1 MRREPR
7 TGPPGSELADR
18 LPALLD
24 PRGLTAQRPQ
34 VVQLGAAHLAP
45 GPGFDRLDRR
55 GVKWECALHADAVA
69 DLPHGEGLARAAAL
83 PADDY
88 ALEHLDPG
96 AVALGNPDVHP
107 QGVTRPERRDVR
119 SDLRLLKLG
128 NRGVHR
134 LVVLVLITRTATN
147 ALQLVWVAAKACGSP
162 APRQPT
168 RGNGLQCATS
178 SPMTAKPAS
187 ERT

>member
-1 MRREPR
+1 MSREPR
-7 TGPPGSELADR
+7 SGPPGRELADR

-24 PRGLTAQRPQ
+24 PRGLAAQRPQ
-34 VVQLGAAHLAP
+34 VVQLGAADLAR
-45 GPGFDRLDRR
+45 GHAFDRRDRR
-55 GVKWECALHADAVA
+55 GVKRECALHADAVA
-69 DLPHGEGLARAAAL
+69 DLPHGEGLARTAAL

-107 QGVTRPERRDVR
+107 QGVTRPERLDVR

-147 ALQLVWVAAKACGSP
+147 ALQLVWAAAKASP
-162 APRQPT
+162 PPPPPPPPAAHSPSLSHIFPHHS
-168 RGNGLQCATS
+168 ATS
-178 SPMTAKPAS
+178 LG
-187 ERT
+187 

>member
-1 MRREPR
+1 MWREPR
-7 TGPPGSELADR
+7 SGPPGSELADR

-24 PRGLTAQRPQ
+24 PRGLAAQRPQ

-45 GPGFDRLDRR
+45 GHDFDRLDRR
-55 GVKWECALHADAVA
+55 GVKRECALHADAVA

-119 SDLRLLKLG
+119 SHLRLLKLA
-128 NRGVHR
+128 NPGVHPS
-134 LVVLVLITRTATN
+134 VVPALIT
-147 ALQLVWVAAKACGSP
+147 P
-162 APRQPT
+162 PPT
-168 RGNGLQCATS
+168 TPPQF
-178 SPMTAKPAS
+178 
-187 ERT
+187 